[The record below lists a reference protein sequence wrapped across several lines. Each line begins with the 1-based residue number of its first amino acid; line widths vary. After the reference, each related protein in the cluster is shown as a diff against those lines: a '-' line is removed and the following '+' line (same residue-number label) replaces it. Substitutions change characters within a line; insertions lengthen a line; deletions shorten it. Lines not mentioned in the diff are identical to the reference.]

1 MAKKKAKKQQSPRSD
16 QHIVTNVKSH
26 ANSDQPVVADATDEL
41 FDLSDPDEFRRAF
54 IASEIL
60 NLKY

>member
-1 MAKKKAKKQQSPRSD
+1 MAKKKAKNKETAKASAQPKIAPQP
-16 QHIVTNVKSH
+16 IVVPE
-26 ANSDQPVVADATDEL
+26 AEDEL

-60 NLKY
+60 NRKY

>member
-1 MAKKKAKKQQSPRSD
+1 MAKKKAKKQAARVQQPKPV
-16 QHIVTNVKSH
+16 Q
-26 ANSDQPVVADATDEL
+26 QPVNLPETEDDVL

-60 NLKY
+60 NRKY

>member
-1 MAKKKAKKQQSPRSD
+1 MAKKKAKKQAVPLVHPKPVQ
-16 QHIVTNVKSH
+16 
-26 ANSDQPVVADATDEL
+26 QPVSLPEAGDDVL

-60 NLKY
+60 NRKY

>member
-1 MAKKKAKKQQSPRSD
+1 MAKKKAKKQAASVQNRPA
-16 QHIVTNVKSH
+16 VKKPVAAQQQ
-26 ANSDQPVVADATDEL
+26 ANLPETEDEVL

-60 NLKY
+60 NRKY

>member
-1 MAKKKAKKQQSPRSD
+1 MAKAKAKKPAAAKPQ
-16 QHIVTNVKSH
+16 NV
-26 ANSDQPVVADATDEL
+26 QPQTVISETEDVL

-60 NLKY
+60 NRKY